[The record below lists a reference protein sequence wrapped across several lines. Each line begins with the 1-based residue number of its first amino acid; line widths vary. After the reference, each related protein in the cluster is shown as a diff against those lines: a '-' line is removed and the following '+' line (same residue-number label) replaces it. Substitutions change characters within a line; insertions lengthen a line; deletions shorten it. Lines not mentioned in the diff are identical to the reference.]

1 MSRKQYNNFLSSF
14 IIFEEY
20 DFHEKNEIENVNV
33 IIMKDKNKGTRS

>member
-20 DFHEKNEIENVNV
+20 DFHEKKRDRECQCHYHE
-33 IIMKDKNKGTRS
+33 R